1 MNPDREGTRRVGPL
15 ALALGLVALL
25 HAALGFLARELH
37 LLQGID
43 YGWKWPLASL
53 YAVLLPYAIAAL
65 ALQLGR
71 KRPEGAA
78 GALLGGGLVLG
89 AAYSLAGGADGA
101 KAWGAAYYGLS
112 AVILLSAWDGWRS
125 GGTSASTRNALL
137 QSLLFLGLP
146 FVLDAFIDGRA
157 LPGELAA
164 ARERLSQAQM
174 PRWTTAVPAPTA
186 APSVATA
193 VPAAVLVPT
202 AQPTAVPT
210 PPPKPTPVPT
220 PRAAKHRAHPLKHRH
235 HRSEALEPAQAKPSV
250 PGRLSAT
257 SPEGLRLY
265 VDGPAQPGGPA
276 RLSVVNGSGKTLLT
290 GRVASYQ
297 EAWFSHQGC
306 LMHRNGS
313 RVSAWRPS
321 DGQVLLDGRDFPG
334 QDLGRWEPWFGPDGH
349 LELASRSGLQR
360 RQLPAAK
367 P

>member
-1 MNPDREGTRRVGPL
+1 MNPDSEGTRRTGPL
-15 ALALGLVALL
+15 ALALGFLALL
-25 HAALGFLARELH
+25 HAGLGFLAREIH

-43 YGWKWPLASL
+43 YGWKWPLASF
-53 YAVLLPYAIAAL
+53 YAAVLPYAIAVL

-78 GALLGGGLVLG
+78 GVLLGGGLALG

-112 AVILLSAWDGWRS
+112 AVILLAVWNGWRS

-137 QSLLFLGLP
+137 QGVLYLSLP

-164 ARERLSQAQM
+164 ARERLSRTQW
-174 PRWTTAVPAPTA
+174 PSRTTALPAPAAAPRVTA
-186 APSVATA
+186 AA
-193 VPAAVLVPT
+193 PAATLIPT
-202 AQPTAVPT
+202 AQPTALPT
-210 PPPKPTPVPT
+210 LPPRPTPVPR
-220 PRAAKHRAHPLKHRH
+220 PRAKRRRPPLKPEHHRAEAPAPAKLK
-235 HRSEALEPAQAKPSV
+235 PPV

-257 SPEGLRLY
+257 SREGLRLY

-276 RLSVVNGSGKTLLT
+276 RLSVVSGSGKTLLT
-290 GRVASYQ
+290 GQVQSYE
-297 EAWFSHQGC
+297 EAWFSHQGY

-321 DGQVLLDGRDFPG
+321 DGQVLLNGRDFPG
-334 QDLGRWEPWFGPDGH
+334 QDLGRWEPWFGPDGR

-360 RQLPAAK
+360 RPLPASK